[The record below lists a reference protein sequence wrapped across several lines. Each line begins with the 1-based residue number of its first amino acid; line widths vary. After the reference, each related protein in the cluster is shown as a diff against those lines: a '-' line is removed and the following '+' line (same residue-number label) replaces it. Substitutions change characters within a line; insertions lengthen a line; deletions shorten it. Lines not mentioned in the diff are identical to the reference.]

1 MNPQSVPMA
10 SVEAEQS
17 VIGAVLI
24 DNGAMDR
31 IAAPLLAEHFSRED
45 HRRIWRAILRLI
57 GAGRPADVV
66 TVFEAMES
74 SGEASGCGGWAYLG
88 EIAMATHSAAN
99 VRRYAEIVVERAA
112 LRSLAAAS
120 DEIAGLVA
128 DPSMTL
134 GEKIQAAQGRV
145 MAVQDAG
152 SVRRTE
158 PQHIRD
164 ALMRHTDVIDARQ
177 EGKVCGLQTG
187 FDDLDRLLN
196 GGLRAG
202 QLVIVAARPG
212 MGKTSLALQ
221 LAHHAAAA
229 GTPALFLSQEMSE
242 ADITDRILALHELPL
257 YLDDQPAL
265 SLLDVASK
273 ARKVQRKVGRLGL
286 LVIDYLQLMT
296 GTGDNRNAELERISR
311 GLKQLA
317 KELGIPVV
325 ALSQLSRKC
334 EERPNKRP
342 MTSDLRDSGA
352 IEQDADV
359 IAFVYRDELYNPD
372 SPDSGTAEILVRK
385 NRQGRIGDA
394 RLAWRG
400 ECAAFGNL
408 DAYAWQEMR
417 RQEEDRR
424 AMEKPTH
431 RRRSGFD
438 G

>member
-24 DNGAMDR
+24 DNGALDR

-74 SGEASGCGGWAYLG
+74 SGEASGCGGLAYLG

-99 VRRYAEIVVERAA
+99 VRRYAEIVVERPA

-164 ALMRHTDVIDARQ
+164 ALMRHTDVIEARQ
-177 EGKVCGLQTG
+177 EGNVCGLAPG
-187 FDDLDRLLN
+187 FGDLDRLLN

-202 QLVIVAARPG
+202 QLLIVAARPG

-221 LAHHAAAA
+221 IAHHAAAG
-229 GTPALFLSQEMSE
+229 GTPALFLSQEMPE
-242 ADITDRILALHELPL
+242 ADITDRILAASHGIPLTGLVSGQLCHDDWGRISAAIGALHDIPL
-257 YLDDQPAL
+257 YIDDQAAL

-273 ARKVQRKVGRLGL
+273 ARKVQRMGGIGL
-286 LVIDYLQLMT
+286 LV
-296 GTGDNRNAELERISR
+296 
-311 GLKQLA
+311 
-317 KELGIPVV
+317 
-325 ALSQLSRKC
+325 
-334 EERPNKRP
+334 
-342 MTSDLRDSGA
+342 
-352 IEQDADV
+352 
-359 IAFVYRDELYNPD
+359 
-372 SPDSGTAEILVRK
+372 
-385 NRQGRIGDA
+385 
-394 RLAWRG
+394 
-400 ECAAFGNL
+400 
-408 DAYAWQEMR
+408 
-417 RQEEDRR
+417 
-424 AMEKPTH
+424 
-431 RRRSGFD
+431 
-438 G
+438 